1 MHEERRRSSTKQD
14 KLPDPQ
20 VSPVLYDRGHMATT
34 YVENRHWM
42 CCPAS
47 FVMSISQLRKMCNI
61 SVFLQVFVFGVT
73 HKWLARIHCQ
83 PLLTRLPLR
92 GCQVSEGAGAA

>member
-1 MHEERRRSSTKQD
+1 MHEERRRSTKQD

-61 SVFLQVFVFGVT
+61 SVFLQELRLLVT
-73 HKWLARIHCQ
+73 VELMAE
-83 PLLTRLPLR
+83 T
-92 GCQVSEGAGAA
+92 GCA

>member
-1 MHEERRRSSTKQD
+1 MHEERRRSTKQD

-47 FVMSISQLRKMCNI
+47 CSHVHLTAEKDVQYFSFSAGEI
-61 SVFLQVFVFGVT
+61 FLPHTTFLVFVFGVT
-73 HKWLARIHCQ
+73 QKWLAGIHCQ
-83 PLLTRLPLR
+83 PLLTSL
-92 GCQVSEGAGAA
+92 